1 MKNYELL
8 YIISGQFTEDEVT
21 GIRQEIDNLI
31 KKYDGQIGYQEFL
44 GKKKLAYPIAKNF
57 HGYYIVSEFETEK
70 TTNIKALSTDLK
82 LDQRILRAQIITK
95 PKITAGEIAKK
106 QERKEPLPAPADAKN
121 EAPMPRRKESQ
132 KVSME
137 KLDEKLDEILKDDNI
152 I

>member
-21 GIRQEIDNLI
+21 GIRQEMDGLI
-31 KKYDGQIGYQEFL
+31 KKYGGQIGYQEFL

-70 TTNIKALSTDLK
+70 AEDIKSLSTDLK
-82 LDQRILRAQIITK
+82 LDKRILRAQIITK
-95 PKITAGEIAKK
+95 PKITQAEIAKK
-106 QERKEPLPAPADAKN
+106 QERKEQAQVPAESRN
-121 EAPMPRRKESQ
+121 EAPAPRKKDSQ

>member
-21 GIRQEIDNLI
+21 KIREDIDSLI
-31 KKYDGQIGYQEFL
+31 KKYGGQIGYQEFL
-44 GKKKLAYPIAKNF
+44 GKKKLAYPIAKNL
-57 HGYYIVSEFETEK
+57 HGYYVVTEFETEATEK
-70 TTNIKALSTDLK
+70 IKDLATNLK
-82 LDQRILRAQIITK
+82 LDKKIVRAQLITK
-95 PKITAGEIAKK
+95 PKITPAEIARK
-106 QERKEPLPAPADAKN
+106 QDRKERPQDKPEEKAEEQSHRK
-121 EAPMPRRKESQ
+121 KESQ